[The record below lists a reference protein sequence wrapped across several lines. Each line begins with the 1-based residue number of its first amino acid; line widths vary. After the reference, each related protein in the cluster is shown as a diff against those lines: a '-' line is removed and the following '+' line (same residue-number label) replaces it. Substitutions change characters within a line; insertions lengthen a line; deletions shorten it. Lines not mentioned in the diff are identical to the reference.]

1 MIKILNNILHLVF
14 ALLLAFV
21 IGRAFV
27 SILLIW
33 GVDINLIAK
42 SQFVLSNI
50 FVGFL
55 LVFIVFWIIGKLSE
69 KGDKNGKE
77 TRL

>member
-1 MIKILNNILHLVF
+1 MIKILNNILHLIF

-21 IGRAFV
+21 MGRSFV

-33 GVDINLIAK
+33 GVNIELIAQV
-42 SQFVLSNI
+42 QFVLSNI

-55 LVFIVFWIIGKLSE
+55 LFVVGFWIVGKLSK

-77 TRL
+77 ARL